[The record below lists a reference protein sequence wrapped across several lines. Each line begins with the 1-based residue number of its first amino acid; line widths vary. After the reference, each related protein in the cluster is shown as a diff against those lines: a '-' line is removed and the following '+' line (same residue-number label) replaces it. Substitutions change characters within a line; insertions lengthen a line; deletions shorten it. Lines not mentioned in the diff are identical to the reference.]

1 MSELTIVTYHYVR
14 PIIDSQFPGIKGL
27 EIDGFKRQLD
37 FLQKNF
43 SIVSTEQVIDRIKND
58 KPLPL
63 KPCWLTFDDGYK
75 EHFKYVFPELVKRN
89 LSGAFFVP
97 SSPIQEHKMLA
108 INSIHHI
115 LASVNDVNI
124 LVKDLKDLCIKF
136 GLSKKEISEYYKKY
150 AVANRFDNAETKF
163 FKNML
168 QYGLPEQMRN
178 EMISILF
185 QKFLAVSET
194 EFSSNFYLS
203 LNEVKKLISG
213 GMYVGSHGGNHYHYD
228 QINFQ
233 KQKSDILLSLEF
245 LEEVGAPTSNWIMCY
260 PYGSYNDST
269 LSILKELDATIGVTT
284 EPRKANLLTD
294 HKYKIPRFDTNDFPQ

>member
-1 MSELTIVTYHYVR
+1 MSGLTIITYHYVR
-14 PIIDSQFPGIKGL
+14 PIVGSEFPRIKGL
-27 EIDGFKRQLD
+27 EIEGFKRELD

-43 SIVSTEQVIDRIKND
+43 SMVSTEQVIDRIKND

-63 KPCWLTFDDGYK
+63 KACWLTFDDGYK
-75 EHFKYVFPELVKRN
+75 EHYKYVFPELVKRN

-97 SSPIQEHKMLA
+97 SSPIKENKMLG

-124 LVKDLKDLCIKF
+124 LVKDLKNLCIKF
-136 GLSKKEISEYYKKY
+136 ALSQKEISEYYKKY
-150 AVANRFDNAETKF
+150 AIPNRFDNAETKF

-168 QYGLPEQMRN
+168 QYGLPEQLRS

-185 QKFLAVSET
+185 QKFLGVSET

-203 LNEVKKLISG
+203 LDEVKKLISG
-213 GMYVGSHGGNHYHYD
+213 GMYVGSHGANHYHYD
-228 QINFQ
+228 QINLQ
-233 KQKSDILLSLEF
+233 KQKGDILSSLEF

-260 PYGSYNDST
+260 PHGNYNDST
-269 LSILKELDATIGVTT
+269 LSLLKELGATIGVTT
-284 EPRKANLLTD
+284 EPRKANLETD
-294 HKYKIPRFDTNDFPQ
+294 HPFKLPRFDTNDFHQ